1 MYKKI
6 SIACAL
12 VGVLA
17 MPMAAQAQ
25 GIPGGAAHGA
35 AVGNSAA
42 GPVGA
47 VVGGVVGGV
56 IGGVEGAL
64 GVDRAYYHRDIVP
77 APRRYYRRHHVHRR
91 VRHHG

>member
-12 VGVLA
+12 LGVLA
-17 MPMAAQAQ
+17 MPVVAQAQ
-25 GIPGGAAHGA
+25 GIPGGAVHGA
-35 AVGNSAA
+35 AVGNNAA

-64 GVDRAYYHRDIVP
+64 GVDRVYYRPDMVP
-77 APRRYYRRHHVHRR
+77 EPRRHYRRHYTARR